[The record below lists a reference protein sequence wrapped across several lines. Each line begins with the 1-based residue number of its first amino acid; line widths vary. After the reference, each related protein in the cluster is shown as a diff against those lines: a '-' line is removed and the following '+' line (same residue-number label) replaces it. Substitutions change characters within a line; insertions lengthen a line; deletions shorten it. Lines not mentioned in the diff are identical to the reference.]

1 MSDEWARRFKFFAL
15 AVDFIDDAI
24 VDDLKEL
31 LQCYFME
38 TLGVCYFRLLM
49 EGTGTETPD
58 GVLPTLETVWSSR
71 EDRRGDVALYARDG
85 CSSGHLALAFESR
98 RPLWITA
105 RDGSLLTTDNVEL
118 VDSWSRMKSL
128 PDYVNYGDSSARTSI
143 VVPLSY
149 GERLFG
155 VMDLEFEQYMTAST
169 RGKEVIRLIED
180 AVSRIFWLNE
190 MSRTQRDDTRAAFNV
205 LERSYHHS
213 TSPLQRHTVFLASS
227 GRADA
232 EVMSVILRVLGE
244 FDDVFDVKYWKAE
257 ASAGNIAEQVRAAIS
272 DAEFGVCYISEPSP
286 DATSKYRFLDN
297 PNVLFEA
304 GMIQML
310 HEMRDD
316 HTDLVSRWIPVRE
329 GPGLTPPLPFNF
341 AGDRVVLVPRAD
353 ASGSVDVCG
362 FEQTLRKTVKEVIRD
377 LDLA

>member
-1 MSDEWARRFKFFAL
+1 M
-15 AVDFIDDAI
+15 DFIDDAI

-31 LQCYFME
+31 LHRYFME
-38 TLGVCYFRLLM
+38 TLEACYFRFLM
-49 EGTGTETPD
+49 EGTGIETPD

-71 EDRRGDVALYARDG
+71 EDRRGDVALYARAG
-85 CSSGHLALAFESR
+85 HSSGHLALAFESR
-98 RPLWITA
+98 RSLWITA
-105 RDGSLLTTDNVEL
+105 RDGSLLRTEGIEL
-118 VDSWSRMKSL
+118 VDSWSRTKSL
-128 PDYVNYGDSSARTSI
+128 PDYVDYGESAARTSI

-169 RGKEVIRLIED
+169 WGKAVIRLIED

-190 MSRTQRDDTRAAFNV
+190 MSRTQREDTRAAFAV
-205 LERSYHHS
+205 LERSYRQS
-213 TSPLQRHTVFLASS
+213 TSPFQRHTVFLASS

-232 EVMSVILRVLGE
+232 DVMAVILKVLGE
-244 FDDVFDVKYWKAE
+244 FDDIFDISYWKAE
-257 ASAGNIAEQVRAAIS
+257 ASAGNIAEQVRAAIA

-286 DATSKYRFLDN
+286 DAASRYRYLDN

-310 HEMRDD
+310 HELRDD

-329 GPGLTPPLPFNF
+329 GPGLTPPLPFNL
-341 AGDRVVLVPRAD
+341 AGDRVVTVPRAD
-353 ASGSVDVCG
+353 ATGSVDVSD
-362 FEQTLRKTVKEVIRD
+362 FEQVLRKTVKEVARD
-377 LDLA
+377 LDLV